1 MSKFKKSWKGKQRKI
16 NRYWHYY
23 IFLSCFGISIY
34 DQASHDSYTNYQDK
48 LPFETIFVTSA
59 VTGIIL
65 AIITW
70 LVLTLYDCHKKAR
83 EDGSATTL
91 DLFKKELF
99 SKRAIIDLAIIIIV
113 LILASV
119 LGLILLSLLVFYI
132 FILKGKINWRK

>member
-1 MSKFKKSWKGKQRKI
+1 M
-16 NRYWHYY
+16 
-23 IFLSCFGISIY
+23 
-34 DQASHDSYTNYQDK
+34 
-48 LPFETIFVTSA
+48 TSA

-83 EDGSATTL
+83 EDGSAATL

-132 FILKGKINWRK
+132 FILKGKINLRK

>member
-1 MSKFKKSWKGKQRKI
+1 M
-16 NRYWHYY
+16 
-23 IFLSCFGISIY
+23 
-34 DQASHDSYTNYQDK
+34 
-48 LPFETIFVTSA
+48 TSA

-99 SKRAIIDLAIIIIV
+99 NKRAIIDLAIIIIV
-113 LILASV
+113 LILALV

>member
-1 MSKFKKSWKGKQRKI
+1 M
-16 NRYWHYY
+16 
-23 IFLSCFGISIY
+23 
-34 DQASHDSYTNYQDK
+34 
-48 LPFETIFVTSA
+48 TSA

-70 LVLTLYDCHKKAR
+70 LVLTLYDCHKKAG
-83 EDGSATTL
+83 EGGSATTL

>member
-1 MSKFKKSWKGKQRKI
+1 MEREAKKEKSIGI
-16 NRYWHYY
+16 GTTTF
-23 IFLSCFGISIY
+23 FLSCFGISIY
-34 DQASHDSYTNYQDK
+34 DQALHDSYTNYQDK

-83 EDGSATTL
+83 EDGSATIL

-99 SKRAIIDLAIIIIV
+99 SKRATIDLAIIIIV

>member
-1 MSKFKKSWKGKQRKI
+1 M
-16 NRYWHYY
+16 
-23 IFLSCFGISIY
+23 
-34 DQASHDSYTNYQDK
+34 SYTNYQDK

-83 EDGSATTL
+83 EDGSSTTL

-132 FILKGKINWRK
+132 FILKGKINLRK

>member
-1 MSKFKKSWKGKQRKI
+1 MNNEEKLEKSTVVDSLTLFVFCYGI
-16 NRYWHYY
+16 N
-23 IFLSCFGISIY
+23 IY
-34 DQASHDSYTNYQDK
+34 EVATHDDYTNYQDK

-132 FILKGKINWRK
+132 FILKGKINLRK

>member
-1 MSKFKKSWKGKQRKI
+1 M
-16 NRYWHYY
+16 
-23 IFLSCFGISIY
+23 
-34 DQASHDSYTNYQDK
+34 
-48 LPFETIFVTSA
+48 TSA

-99 SKRAIIDLAIIIIV
+99 SKRAIIDLAI
-113 LILASV
+113 ASV

>member
-1 MSKFKKSWKGKQRKI
+1 MEREAKKEKSIGI
-16 NRYWHYY
+16 GTTTF
-23 IFLSCFGISIY
+23 FLSCFGISIY

-83 EDGSATTL
+83 EDGSVTT
-91 DLFKKELF
+91 
-99 SKRAIIDLAIIIIV
+99 
-113 LILASV
+113 
-119 LGLILLSLLVFYI
+119 
-132 FILKGKINWRK
+132 

>member
-1 MSKFKKSWKGKQRKI
+1 MNNEEKLEKSTVVGSLTLFVSCYGI
-16 NRYWHYY
+16 N
-23 IFLSCFGISIY
+23 IY
-34 DQASHDSYTNYQDK
+34 EVATHDDYTNYQDK

-91 DLFKKELF
+91 DLFN
-99 SKRAIIDLAIIIIV
+99 SGI
-113 LILASV
+113 
-119 LGLILLSLLVFYI
+119 YY
-132 FILKGKINWRK
+132 